1 MMAEEGKSE
10 STAARLGVL
19 GGSFNPVHFGHLH
32 IARRSLEIFGFSQ
45 TLFVVASVPPHKPA
59 QDLIPL
65 THRYAMVCL
74 ATAGY
79 PGFIPSLIEL
89 EPPASPYSVD
99 TLSKL
104 ERRFGVTGKS
114 LFFIAG
120 GDSLLEVSGWHR
132 SEALLEQ
139 YNFVFVM
146 RPGVSTPD
154 PAAILPQ
161 AALMHIADFRGAA
174 SSELRQRLAA
184 ELAAPACRIYLVDAE
199 APDIAA
205 SEIRKLASMGRNI
218 GRFVPPTVDEYIAKL
233 HLYGE

>member
-1 MMAEEGKSE
+1 MNLEEGRSKS
-10 STAARLGVL
+10 TVARLGVL

-32 IARRSLEIFGFSQ
+32 IAQRSHEIFGFSQ
-45 TLFVVASVPPHKPA
+45 TLFVVAGIPPHKPA
-59 QDLIPL
+59 QDLIPS

-74 ATAGY
+74 ATAGH
-79 PGFIPSLIEL
+79 PGFVPSLIEL

-99 TLSKL
+99 TLTKL
-104 ERRFGVTGKS
+104 EHRYGVTGKN
-114 LFFIAG
+114 LYFIAG

-132 SEALLEQ
+132 SEVLLEQ

-146 RPGVSTPD
+146 RPGVNTPD
-154 PAAILPQ
+154 LAAILPRD
-161 AALMHIADFRGAA
+161 ALTRIADCRGVGAN
-174 SSELRQRLAA
+174 ELRRRLAA

-205 SEIRKLASMGRNI
+205 SEIRRLASMGCNI
-218 GRFVPPTVDEYIAKL
+218 GPFVPASVGEYISKL